1 MRSFG
6 TFIGLASAVTILT
19 AVLDGTALAQSD
31 AVYLVTYVELMPDA
45 AAAGAALLKRYRGES
60 RTQSGNLRLDVLAEI
75 KRPNRFA
82 IIEVWRDKASR
93 DAHDRSATSAQFSEH
108 LKPLEDAPDDV
119 RTVHALYLGSSKSEN
134 QPGAIYVVTHID
146 VVPPGKEACMTALKA
161 MSSDTANDPGS
172 FGYDVLQ
179 QDDHSNHFTV
189 VEEWADMKATDAHA
203 MAAHTR
209 AFREKLIPIKGA
221 LYDERF
227 AMGQATRVWHLRRFP
242 RQPTRCS
249 MSQPNDSKKSAT
261 PLEQDNTMIAVI
273 EMGQASWL
281 VAGIVPGLERQ
292 PLKKLGS
299 DERALI
305 QLLQRW
311 RNEAVQ
317 AGRTIK
323 RLVVAYEAG
332 RDGFWLARWLRA
344 RDIEAYVIHPNS
356 VAVSREHRRAKT
368 DRLDTELLKR
378 AFLGWLRGEA
388 GHCSMAA
395 IPTIEEE
402 DARRPNREREN
413 LVGERTRIGNRM
425 KATLARFGIRSFK
438 FTLRHADERLNDV
451 RTAEAASLPAN
462 THAELRRDLARLRV
476 VRDQIKEIEQQ
487 RLQRIEQAAPSE
499 KGSHAMVR
507 LLARV
512 IGIGVET
519 ADMLVNEILSRQLR
533 DRKAIAR
540 YAGLTGSPDESG
552 KRRREKGLSRA
563 GNARV
568 RRGMIQLA
576 WRFLM
581 FQKNSALA
589 QWYRARTADG
599 RGGARKTM
607 IVALARK
614 LLIALWRMVTTGEI
628 PEGIALRPTV
638 A

>member
-1 MRSFG
+1 
-6 TFIGLASAVTILT
+6 
-19 AVLDGTALAQSD
+19 
-31 AVYLVTYVELMPDA
+31 
-45 AAAGAALLKRYRGES
+45 
-60 RTQSGNLRLDVLAEI
+60 
-75 KRPNRFA
+75 
-82 IIEVWRDKASR
+82 
-93 DAHDRSATSAQFSEH
+93 
-108 LKPLEDAPDDV
+108 
-119 RTVHALYLGSSKSEN
+119 
-134 QPGAIYVVTHID
+134 
-146 VVPPGKEACMTALKA
+146 
-161 MSSDTANDPGS
+161 
-172 FGYDVLQ
+172 
-179 QDDHSNHFTV
+179 
-189 VEEWADMKATDAHA
+189 
-203 MAAHTR
+203 
-209 AFREKLIPIKGA
+209 
-221 LYDERF
+221 
-227 AMGQATRVWHLRRFP
+227 MGQATRVWHLRRFP

-628 PEGIALRPTV
+628 PEGIALRPAV